1 MVIHA
6 KQATKAFGT
15 SPVFDNLSFRIKKGE
30 FVSIIGPSGC
40 GKTSLLRMIGGLLPP
55 TSGKIDV
62 GHHTCGF
69 VFQQPVLLP
78 WRTIQDNIRLPKE
91 LGKDIQAVEDMLSL
105 VQLDHVKD
113 RLPHQLSG
121 GMQQRVN
128 LARALITKPSILLM
142 DEPFSSLD
150 EITRENMQDEL
161 IRIWQASKNTVAF
174 VTHSISEAVYLSD
187 RVFVLT
193 AEGMTEIGVPLAR
206 PRTRKMKQSKSF
218 HHTVNRLQ
226 RALGGHHA

>member
-1 MVIHA
+1 
-6 KQATKAFGT
+6 
-15 SPVFDNLSFRIKKGE
+15 
-30 FVSIIGPSGC
+30 
-40 GKTSLLRMIGGLLPP
+40 
-55 TSGKIDV
+55 
-62 GHHTCGF
+62 
-69 VFQQPVLLP
+69 
-78 WRTIQDNIRLPKE
+78 
-91 LGKDIQAVEDMLSL
+91 
-105 VQLDHVKD
+105 
-113 RLPHQLSG
+113 
-121 GMQQRVN
+121 MQQRVN

-174 VTHSISEAVYLSD
+174 VTHSIPEAVYLSD